1 MLGPLGYGD
10 AVRLLGGSGPVLA
23 ALDRVVGGALF
34 SAAGPAPDLVLGLF
48 DAKAELAE
56 LSRNLVSG
64 LAERLQG
71 LSRFGR
77 TERLAA
83 AHAVLVIAGYSE
95 AMGQVEL
102 PFDHR
107 QLGVSRVESVHL
119 STGRA
124 PDSERLAAVAEHL
137 LRAGLPVPSPHLPY
151 EQTLEEL
158 LGYYAQAAELTAH
171 YVAGCAV
178 WDDLTAEA
186 REEVGSVLA
195 DRVPALAVERYEE
208 LFRQLTADFPEVA
221 AWIDRTDH
229 RATRAVLVSLEDSLA
244 RVVDGALPPGRLAA
258 LHRAG
263 VMGLDGSVLGSFEE
277 IADGMVVPAL
287 REAYVSPDF
296 RVAEY
301 RRADGAI
308 HQDYWWEAYERRS
321 GLDAFL
327 AELLVAPLAAQA
339 PVLLLGQPGSGKSYL
354 TKVLAARL
362 PVDDF
367 LVVRV
372 ALRSV
377 PADAGVQEQI
387 EDAVRQ
393 ATGETMDWP
402 AVVRAAD
409 GALPVVLLDGFDEL
423 LQATGL
429 NQSDY
434 LEQVAAFQR
443 REAGF
448 GRPLAVLVT
457 SRTAVADRARLTS
470 RGIAVRLEDF
480 SPAQTRQWLQLW
492 NGKNAGHFAQR
503 GLQPLEADRVLCQPD
518 LAGQPL
524 LLLMLAL
531 YDAQDNAF
539 QREAHDIA
547 GFDLYERLLERFA
560 RREVLKHAPSLPER
574 ELAHAAEQE
583 LLRLSVAALA
593 MFNRGRQWVTDNEL
607 DADLAVLLPRQ
618 FPPVSPA
625 GLRAP
630 VSRGQATVG
639 RFFFVHRAEAFR
651 DNELLRS
658 YEFAHATFG
667 EFLVA
672 RLVAS
677 ELLELADAARP
688 EARRTRSAAPDDAF
702 LHALLSYAALC
713 ARTPVIRFL
722 IDTLDPLPHERRAR
736 VRALLLDLFHEVQRE
751 RRSSLYA
758 DYRPAQRPVPAR
770 HALHS
775 TNLLLL
781 ALATGEP
788 VHGRELFPA
797 AHDPVEGWTSL
808 MWLAK
813 SQLLAAEWHGLVTH
827 VRLQRVWH
835 EGRREVSVGLTDPQT
850 AERVPEPASAPD
862 PFWSRNWG
870 PEHDIH
876 PRMGEIWGW
885 AMRDSGE
892 LFRDSGLLCDGD
904 VDMLLGAVQGLYET
918 GFGDLVTGFARRED
932 GRAASSAHLLVRLWA
947 ESGTAGTPGGL
958 SELHLDALRA
968 IYAFDPARPEFTKRY
983 LAAMLEQWRI
993 AGHPVDQ
1000 RWVQDANTA
1009 IDRNEQGLGRLITQ
1023 LLNQHRTGD

>member
-1 MLGPLGYGD
+1 M
-10 AVRLLGGSGPVLA
+10 
-23 ALDRVVGGALF
+23 
-34 SAAGPAPDLVLGLF
+34 
-48 DAKAELAE
+48 
-56 LSRNLVSG
+56 
-64 LAERLQG
+64 
-71 LSRFGR
+71 
-77 TERLAA
+77 
-83 AHAVLVIAGYSE
+83 
-95 AMGQVEL
+95 
-102 PFDHR
+102 
-107 QLGVSRVESVHL
+107 
-119 STGRA
+119 
-124 PDSERLAAVAEHL
+124 
-137 LRAGLPVPSPHLPY
+137 
-151 EQTLEEL
+151 
-158 LGYYAQAAELTAH
+158 
-171 YVAGCAV
+171 
-178 WDDLTAEA
+178 
-186 REEVGSVLA
+186 
-195 DRVPALAVERYEE
+195 
-208 LFRQLTADFPEVA
+208 
-221 AWIDRTDH
+221 
-229 RATRAVLVSLEDSLA
+229 
-244 RVVDGALPPGRLAA
+244 
-258 LHRAG
+258 
-263 VMGLDGSVLGSFEE
+263 
-277 IADGMVVPAL
+277 
-287 REAYVSPDF
+287 
-296 RVAEY
+296 
-301 RRADGAI
+301 
-308 HQDYWWEAYERRS
+308 
-321 GLDAFL
+321 
-327 AELLVAPLAAQA
+327 
-339 PVLLLGQPGSGKSYL
+339 
-354 TKVLAARL
+354 
-362 PVDDF
+362 
-367 LVVRV
+367 
-372 ALRSV
+372 
-377 PADAGVQEQI
+377 
-387 EDAVRQ
+387 
-393 ATGETMDWP
+393 
-402 AVVRAAD
+402 
-409 GALPVVLLDGFDEL
+409 
-423 LQATGL
+423 
-429 NQSDY
+429 
-434 LEQVAAFQR
+434 
-443 REAGF
+443 
-448 GRPLAVLVT
+448 
-457 SRTAVADRARLTS
+457 
-470 RGIAVRLEDF
+470 
-480 SPAQTRQWLQLW
+480 
-492 NGKNAGHFAQR
+492 
-503 GLQPLEADRVLCQPD
+503 LCQPD

-736 VRALLLDLFHEVQRE
+736 VRALL
-751 RRSSLYA
+751 LYA